1 MAAELPPLLKASLEQ
16 TKVSYRQLGKSG
28 LRVSVPILGGMS
40 IGSPE
45 WGSWILNEE
54 KVSPCTVKF
63 DHEID

>member
-1 MAAELPPLLKASLEQ
+1 MAAELPPLLKASLGQ

-45 WGSWILNEE
+45 WGSWILDEE
-54 KVSPCTVKF
+54 KVGPRSVKL
-63 DHEID
+63 IMK

>member
-45 WGSWILNEE
+45 WGSWILDEE
-54 KVSPCTVKF
+54 KVGPRSVKL
-63 DHEID
+63 IMK